1 MGAPRSLRSTQ
12 RIISLPIT
20 RLRNSS
26 ATLDNLSRKALVFY
40 QFQIH
45 LSKSRKE
52 NSSPSR
58 WQPKGGWIHW
68 AQSKASSTW
77 AGFGQAPEGTWKRKL
92 FRMGE
97 RLVDRLDYEELA
109 LKGVDPALGP
119 TIFHLDPRGKGEP
132 LARPIAIAGKNL
144 PQIRLLYPPSI
155 QDSESSLGQL
165 RQLIHAREPKHK
177 KGFWI
182 WMIIAP
188 FTAPFM
194 LIPIIPN
201 IPFFFCVW
209 RSWSHYRAYRASQYL
224 SALIRHGHV
233 TSTPSL
239 ELDAIYKAYGSKSLT
254 VSSAKSTTSPQDPRS
269 PHVSTQSTTDH
280 VELLL
285 TRKAVLASVSTF
297 SLEESSASDMYR
309 AIEQAHVRI
318 ESQR

>member
-1 MGAPRSLRSTQ
+1 
-12 RIISLPIT
+12 
-20 RLRNSS
+20 
-26 ATLDNLSRKALVFY
+26 
-40 QFQIH
+40 
-45 LSKSRKE
+45 
-52 NSSPSR
+52 
-58 WQPKGGWIHW
+58 
-68 AQSKASSTW
+68 
-77 AGFGQAPEGTWKRKL
+77 
-92 FRMGE
+92 
-97 RLVDRLDYEELA
+97 
-109 LKGVDPALGP
+109 
-119 TIFHLDPRGKGEP
+119 
-132 LARPIAIAGKNL
+132 
-144 PQIRLLYPPSI
+144 
-155 QDSESSLGQL
+155 
-165 RQLIHAREPKHK
+165 
-177 KGFWI
+177 
-182 WMIIAP
+182 
-188 FTAPFM
+188 
-194 LIPIIPN
+194 IIPN